1 MSKKKNENKRLQK
14 KILSLFKS
22 NPRKVFNYRQISGI
36 LDIKDTIGRNNII
49 RVLNILNHL
58 QQIKEVEKGKFIFCI
73 TLEKT
78 YKATLHILP
87 TGKGKVHLK
96 EKEEEF
102 LIPKKFLNRGL
113 DGDLVTVSVHKREKT
128 NHAHVEEIIK
138 RKTNEYVGV
147 FERNKDFGFV
157 LCTRGTMYTDIF
169 IQANELKNFRTGEK
183 VVAIVKSWDQG
194 KEAPN
199 GKIIKSLG
207 TEGET
212 DTEVLSILHEYGLPY
227 KFPHLVEKAAK
238 SITYKIDQEE
248 NEKRRDFRKVLTF
261 TIDPQTA
268 KDFDDALSFKK
279 KGKEHYEIGI
289 HIADVSHYVKP
300 NSLLD
305 KEAYE
310 RGTSVY
316 LVDRVVPMLP
326 ETLSNNLCSLKPKE
340 EKYTFSA
347 VFTLDKTGEIIAEWY
362 GKTVINSDHRFSY
375 EEVQYLLDKETR
387 TVEAD
392 VSLTKK
398 KYIVKEEIFE
408 ALVTL
413 DYLAKKLRNERIKKG
428 AISFE
433 RVEVNFNLDQAKK
446 PESIFFKTSK
456 DSNKLIEEF
465 MLLANKKVASLVFSN
480 KSSHS
485 FVYRVHDY
493 PDEEKLLNLK
503 QTVASFGYNFKPLK
517 KNISKTINNLLK
529 DCNGKK
535 EQNLID
541 TLILRSM
548 SKAEYS
554 TNNIGHFGLAFSY
567 YTHFTSPIRRYP
579 DILVHRLLQ
588 AYLQNKKS
596 QSKEILEESC
606 KHSSFREQLA
616 TKAERESIK
625 YMQMVF
631 MQEKIGKE
639 FFGVISGITDRGI
652 YVEIIENKCEGM
664 IRLTD
669 FKTDFYHVDI
679 KNHSIVGKRTN
690 KVYHLGDSIKIKV
703 KKVNVQKR
711 FLDLT
716 PVEQISNL

>member
-1 MSKKKNENKRLQK
+1 MSKKKKENKRLEK

-22 NPRKVFNYRQISGI
+22 YPRKVFNYKQISAI
-36 LDIKDTIGRNNII
+36 VDIKNTIGRNNII
-49 RVLNILNHL
+49 RVLNTLNHH
-58 QQIKEVEKGKFIFCI
+58 QKIEKVEKGKFRFCVFN
-73 TLEKT
+73 EKT
-78 YKATLHILP
+78 YEATLHILP
-87 TGKGKVHLK
+87 TGKGKVYLN
-96 EKEEEF
+96 EKDDEF

-113 DGDLVTVSVHKREKT
+113 EGDLVTVSVHKKEKT
-128 NHAHVEEIIK
+128 NYAHVEEIIK
-138 RKTNEYVGV
+138 RNSKEFVGV

-169 IQANELKNFRTGEK
+169 IQTNELKNFRTGEK
-183 VVAIVKSWDQG
+183 VVAIIKNWDEG

-212 DTEVLSILHEYGLPY
+212 ETEVLSILHEFGLPY
-227 KFPHLVEKAAK
+227 KFPDSVERAAQRI
-238 SITYKIDQEE
+238 SYKIDQEE
-248 NEKRRDFRKVLTF
+248 NEKRRDFRKELTF
-261 TIDPQTA
+261 TIDPITA

-279 KGKEHYEIGI
+279 KGKEHYEVGI

-300 NSLLD
+300 NSPLD

-310 RGTSVY
+310 RATSVY

-326 ETLSNNLCSLKPKE
+326 ENLSNNLCSLKPKE

-347 VFTLDKTGEIIAEWY
+347 VFTLDQSGEIIQEWY

-387 TVEAD
+387 TVEANI
-392 VSLTKK
+392 SLTKK
-398 KYIVKEEIFE
+398 KYIVNEEIFE

-428 AISFE
+428 AITFE
-433 RVEVNFNLDQAKK
+433 RVEVNFHLDQEKK
-446 PESIFFKTSK
+446 PKSIFFKTPN

-465 MLLANKKVASLVFSN
+465 MLLANKKVASLVSSN
-480 KSSHS
+480 KPSYP
-485 FVYRVHDY
+485 FVYRVHDG
-493 PDEEKLLNLK
+493 PDEEKLFNLK
-503 QTVASFGYNFKPLK
+503 QTIASFGYNFNPAK

-529 DCNGKK
+529 ECNGKK

-554 TNNIGHFGLAFSY
+554 SNNIGHFGLAFSY

-588 AYLQNKKS
+588 AYLEKKKS
-596 QSKEILEESC
+596 QTKEILEESC

-639 FFGVISGITDRGI
+639 FFGVISGITERSI

-669 FKTDFYHVDI
+669 FKKDFYKVDTRS
-679 KNHSIVGKRTN
+679 HSIVGKYTS

-716 PVEQISNL
+716 PVE